1 MASVT
6 KSPHDYEE
14 QRQKWGKSVCSKPS
28 ALNANAPPSRLPVT
42 LVQRK
47 KGGFVISLAPK
58 WSKSQL
64 AGALNM
70 TKGIARQSVLEFFY
84 SNVAHSRF
92 SCKPERKW
100 ENSFLFLFF
109 AINLNHI
116 TLGLIFLLQKER
128 LTESTCAR
136 WRKTKGNESWIC
148 FFKTASFRAK
158 VHGQPREHTVYRETA
173 PGSAWG

>member
-1 MASVT
+1 MSVCKSTFWKWLSMMASRR
-6 KSPHDYEE
+6 SPHDYEE
-14 QRQKWGKSVCSKPS
+14 QRQKWGKSILSKPS

-47 KGGFVISLAPK
+47 KGGLVISLAPK
-58 WSKSQL
+58 RSKSQL

-70 TKGIARQSVLEFFY
+70 TKDLASQSVLELFY
-84 SNVAHSRF
+84 SYAAHSRF

-116 TLGLIFLLQKER
+116 TLGLIFLLQKES
-128 LTESTCAR
+128 LTESTCAH
-136 WRKTKGNESWIC
+136 WRKTKGNESWIFLNC
-148 FFKTASFRAK
+148 L
-158 VHGQPREHTVYRETA
+158 V
-173 PGSAWG
+173 